1 VEKNRAS
8 RGSGVSEKFRFAS
21 ERRGF
26 CDEML
31 ASFEGDVSL
40 QIGPAVWDALD
51 GWMCFGFEQF
61 GLGRVVTLSAQ

>member
-1 VEKNRAS
+1 
-8 RGSGVSEKFRFAS
+8 
-21 ERRGF
+21 
-26 CDEML
+26 ML
-31 ASFEGDVSL
+31 ASFAGDVSL